1 MFNREMERRDN
12 YINKKNVKST
22 VERNVKVEEL
32 INYKAIDII
41 SMPINDNNEESSE
54 IVLNQTNF
62 NKTDSN
68 QNNVNIL
75 IVIILEIIFIRK
87 KFIQQL
93 NC

>member
-1 MFNREMERRDN
+1 MERRDN

-87 KFIQQL
+87 KFIQ
-93 NC
+93 

>member
-1 MFNREMERRDN
+1 MVMFNREMERRDN

-87 KFIQQL
+87 KFIQ
-93 NC
+93 

>member
-87 KFIQQL
+87 KFIQ
-93 NC
+93 